1 MAKVLIVDD
10 SSFARIKLKQLLQ
23 KNGFEVVGEAEN
35 GKIALEKIRE
45 LRPDIVTLD
54 ITMQDMDGIECMSEI
69 KKMDYMPTVIMV
81 SAMGQ
86 EEFVKK
92 AIMNGAKGFVVKPYK
107 DEVVLQQL
115 NKFK

>member
-1 MAKVLIVDD
+1 
-10 SSFARIKLKQLLQ
+10 
-23 KNGFEVVGEAEN
+23 
-35 GKIALEKIRE
+35 
-45 LRPDIVTLD
+45 
-54 ITMQDMDGIECMSEI
+54 MSEI